1 MTREEVQ
8 HALTKINES
17 IAQLQS
23 RLHPPPL
30 DPGDRNELAAE
41 LVAAESSRDALE
53 DTLSTLP
60 AAVPSGQLAMSP
72 AMAQKTIDKNRKA
85 ETAAVIKLSQ
95 AARKRSDTLVTMM
108 TPASPVKA
116 TAGRKKAL

>member
-8 HALTKINES
+8 NALTKINES

-23 RLHPPPL
+23 RLHPPPF

-53 DTLSTLP
+53 ETLSNLP
-60 AAVPSGQLAMSP
+60 EAAAEDLSISP
-72 AMAQKTIDKNRKA
+72 ALAQRTIDKHRKA
-85 ETAAVIKLSQ
+85 ENVAVIKLSQ
-95 AARKRSDTLVTMM
+95 AARKRSDALVTMM
-108 TPASPVKA
+108 TPASPAKA
-116 TAGRKKAL
+116 PGRKKA